1 MSSATISKKPKSPPE
16 LIRQSNL
23 RHQAGSK
30 WGREEEGLV
39 VVGALLVVAG
49 IFRASLLVLALRT
62 YRRAQRENQED
73 LWAD

>member
-30 WGREEEGLV
+30 WGREEEGL
-39 VVGALLVVAG
+39 AAG
-49 IFRASLLVLALRT
+49 ILLLLKLLIGRALA
-62 YRRAQRENQED
+62 
-73 LWAD
+73 

>member
-30 WGREEEGLV
+30 WGREEEGLGDSPQALGSHGV
-39 VVGALLVVAG
+39 KTSRSVGG
-49 IFRASLLVLALRT
+49 
-62 YRRAQRENQED
+62 
-73 LWAD
+73 

>member
-30 WGREEEGLV
+30 WGREEEGLMNRRR
-39 VVGALLVVAG
+39 GLLGTNLMVVAS
-49 IFRASLLVLALRT
+49 APDD
-62 YRRAQRENQED
+62 RRPR
-73 LWAD
+73 